1 MDYAEAQAVLAR
13 LPRLEVKPGLAR
25 IDRLLD
31 GLGRPEREV
40 PAVHITG
47 TNGKGSVA
55 AMLATVLRRA
65 GYRVGRYTSPE
76 LIDPRDRI
84 VFDGEWIPEGEF
96 TLGVERL
103 APLLATADDPPTA
116 FEAVT
121 AIAHRY
127 FADRRAQIAVVEV
140 GLGGR
145 FDATNRVRSI
155 LTILTN
161 VALDHVALLGPTVE
175 RIAWEKAGIAKPGV
189 PFLYGA
195 LLPSVED
202 IVRAECAAVGAES
215 IPIGP
220 IDLAVEADDGRR
232 ATYRLHRPGFPG
244 RIDLPLLG
252 RVQAENLR
260 LAIRAVEL
268 LRRRGV
274 RIPPKAIEDGLASVD
289 WPGRFEVVRRDPTVI
304 LDGAHNPSAARA
316 LAAEI
321 EWRVPDRPLRRLL
334 LGVLAD
340 KDVAGIVDALVPAF
354 ARVDLCR
361 SASPRALGV
370 DALRTHVER
379 LSVPGACYDS
389 VAAAVER
396 IVPSMQPSEVLVV
409 AGSLTVVG
417 EARRRLVD
425 RG

>member
-31 GLGRPEREV
+31 RLGHPERGV
-40 PAVHITG
+40 PAIHITG
-47 TNGKGSVA
+47 TNGKGSVT
-55 AMLATVLRRA
+55 AMLAAVLRSA

-84 VFDGEWIPEGEF
+84 VVDGEWIPERDF
-96 TLGVERL
+96 ARGVERIEPIL
-103 APLLATADDPPTA
+103 SSTDDPPTA

-121 AIAHRY
+121 AVAHAH
-127 FADRRAQIAVVEV
+127 FAERRAEVAVIEV

-145 FDATNRVRSI
+145 YDATNRAESVLS
-155 LTILTN
+155 ILTN

-189 PFLYGA
+189 PFLYGPLA
-195 LLPSVED
+195 PSVEAV
-202 IVRAECAAVGAES
+202 VRGECGAVGADPV
-215 IPIGP
+215 PIGE
-220 IDLAVEADDGRR
+220 IEVDRVGDDGR
-232 ATYRLHRPGFPG
+232 TMICRLERPGLPE
-244 RIDLPLLG
+244 RLVLPLVG
-252 RVQAENLR
+252 RVQIENLR
-260 LAIRAVEL
+260 LA
-268 LRRRGV
+268 LR
-274 RIPPKAIEDGLASVD
+274 AIERLRERGYDLPSDAIERGLRSVE
-289 WPGRFEVVRRDPTVI
+289 WPGRLEVVRIDPTVI

-316 LAAEI
+316 LASEI
-321 EWRVPDRPLRRLL
+321 ESRVPERSRRRLL

-354 ARVDLCR
+354 DRVDICR
-361 SASPRALGV
+361 SESPRALGV
-370 DALRTHVER
+370 DALRAYVER
-379 LSVPGACYDS
+379 RSPVGSWYDS
-389 VAAAVER
+389 VAAAIDR
-396 IVPSMQPSEVLVV
+396 IVPAMRPSEVCVV